1 MGWEASVLT
10 MGRPLKMGGS
20 AWAYLVDSVAG
31 EVGQGADAA
40 RYYSAAGTP
49 PGRFLGRGLDGL
61 GPSPGSVKEG
71 DLVSAEMLHRML
83 AQLADPVTGK
93 PLGRAPYLGH
103 RAPVAGFD
111 MTFHP
116 AKSVSVMWAM
126 AGQEA
131 RAAIEE
137 VLAKA
142 ASEVI
147 AWAEVH
153 VFRTRTGAD
162 GARQEPVRGVVASAW
177 LHYESRLGDPQ
188 LHHHCVVLN
197 RAQARSDGAWRTLDS
212 KALHPLVVAL
222 SERHAGV
229 VEDLMTERFGVAWAE
244 MPAIQPLQAHEV
256 ADALV
261 SSREGR

>member
-1 MGWEASVLT
+1 MGWKASVLT

-20 AWAYLVDSVAG
+20 AWAYLVDAVAG

-40 RYYSAAGTP
+40 RYYASAGTP

-71 DLVSAEMLHRML
+71 DVVSAEMLHRML
-83 AQLADPVTGK
+83 ARLADPVTGK
-93 PLGRAPYLGH
+93 PLGRAPYLG
-103 RAPVAGFD
+103 RKAPVAGFD
-111 MTFHP
+111 MTFHL

-126 AGQEA
+126 AGQET

-147 AWAEVH
+147 AWAEGH

-162 GARQEPVRGVVASAW
+162 GARQEPVQGIVASAW
-177 LHYESRLGDPQ
+177 FHYESRLGDPPSSTTT
-188 LHHHCVVLN
+188 LSSSTEP
-197 RAQARSDGAWRTLDS
+197 RASPTGLGGLSTARPSTPGWWPSRSA
-212 KALHPLVVAL
+212 
-222 SERHAGV
+222 
-229 VEDLMTERFGVAWAE
+229 
-244 MPAIQPLQAHEV
+244 MPAW
-256 ADALV
+256 
-261 SSREGR
+261 SRT